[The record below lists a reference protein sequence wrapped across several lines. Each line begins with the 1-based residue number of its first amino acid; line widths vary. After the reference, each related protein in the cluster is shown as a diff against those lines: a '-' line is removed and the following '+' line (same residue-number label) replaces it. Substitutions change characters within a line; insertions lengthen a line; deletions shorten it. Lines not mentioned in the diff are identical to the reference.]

1 VLDLFKI
8 KQESFGLDISDLS
21 IKIAKLKQK
30 KASFEL
36 ESFGEEPI
44 APAVINAGEIEDQDS
59 LIKALKKA
67 VGSAKGKQIKTKY
80 VVVSLPEEKAF
91 FQIIQMPKV
100 APQDLRSAVI
110 YEAENY
116 IPVAVEDAYLDF
128 KIVSSTKNDLDHL
141 DVLLVAMPKLTVD
154 PYVSSLKSSGLQPV
168 SLEVESL
175 AISRALIQNNFS
187 DSPILIID
195 FGATRTGFIIFSG
208 NSLSFTSSI
217 TVSSSN
223 FTDLISKNLS
233 VKPQE
238 AEKLKKKHGLE
249 EKIKI
254 KVKDKSSQINRE
266 RGKIFDALVPALVDL
281 IQQIKKH
288 LYYYQTHS
296 SHQHLAVNKKNVSK
310 ILLCGGGSNLK
321 GLPQFLRSELK
332 IPVELADPWT
342 NILGEGKQNPP
353 EISPDQSLGYTTAL
367 GLALRAADE
376 KND

>member
-8 KQESFGLDISDLS
+8 KPESFGLDISDLS

-30 KASFEL
+30 KAGFEL

-44 APAVINAGEIEDQDS
+44 SSSVIGAGEIENQDI
-59 LIKALKKA
+59 LIEALKKA
-67 VGSAKGKQIKTKY
+67 VGSVQGKKIKTKY
-80 VVVSLPEEKAF
+80 AVVSLPEEKAF

-100 APQDLRSAVI
+100 TPKDLESAVI

-116 IPVAVEDAYLDF
+116 IPIAVQDAYLDF
-128 KIVSSTKNDLDHL
+128 KVISQTENKLDHI

-154 PYVSSLKSSGLQPV
+154 PYVYCLKSAGLEPI

-175 AISRALIQNNFS
+175 AISRALIKNNFS
-187 DSPILIID
+187 DSPVLIID

-223 FTDLISKNLS
+223 FTELISKNLS
-233 VKPQE
+233 VDLQK
-238 AEKLKKKHGLE
+238 AEKMKVKYGLE

-254 KVKDKSSQINRE
+254 KVKDKSSQIARE

-296 SHQHLAVNKKNVSK
+296 SHQHLATNKQGVSK

-321 GLPQFLRSELK
+321 GLPQFLSSELK
-332 IPVELADPWT
+332 IPVELANPWI
-342 NILGEGKQNPP
+342 NILREGKQEVPKINSN
-353 EISPDQSLGYTTAL
+353 ESLRYTTAL
-367 GLALRAADE
+367 GLALRAAN